1 MIKHPPHVTHSFIN
15 TKENLTHR
23 NVSKVIDCSKF
34 SSLNRLLRVTA
45 YVHKFVQRLK
55 PKVNGI
61 SASKELTASEIRQA
75 EFCWIQSVQGS
86 SFNKEINYLV
96 KKEATSPHTYVNQ
109 FGLYLDDKGLLRCK
123 GRVGNAI
130 LSSTNKHPYL
140 LPPNHP
146 FSNLLI
152 LHIHSKIKH
161 SGIRDTLAT
170 LREVYWILR
179 GREAIKK
186 TIRRCVLCRKLE
198 GLAYKS
204 QPTPDLPR
212 IRVSE
217 EPPFTHTCVDFAG
230 PLYPTTK
237 TNGVV
242 IKAFVCLFTCASTRA
257 VHLELTRELST
268 SLFLQAF
275 RRFVSRRG
283 MPATLISNN
292 AKTFQAA
299 SRQIRTIVRSEEE
312 QRYITNNRIEWK
324 FIIEK
329 APWWGGFWERLI
341 QSVKKILRKTVG
353 RSSLNYDEL
362 TTILTEI
369 ECIINSTPITYVYD
383 DQESISY
390 PLTPS
395 HLINGRQITNM
406 PNNQFFEV
414 VSTYEKTKT
423 PQKSVTTIRQPV
435 EDRISY

>member
-1 MIKHPPHVTHSFIN
+1 MKRF
-15 TKENLTHR
+15 
-23 NVSKVIDCSKF
+23 
-34 SSLNRLLRVTA
+34 
-45 YVHKFVQRLK
+45 
-55 PKVNGI
+55 
-61 SASKELTASEIRQA
+61 
-75 EFCWIQSVQGS
+75 
-86 SFNKEINYLV
+86 
-96 KKEATSPHTYVNQ
+96 
-109 FGLYLDDKGLLRCK
+109 
-123 GRVGNAI
+123 
-130 LSSTNKHPYL
+130 
-140 LPPNHP
+140 
-146 FSNLLI
+146 
-152 LHIHSKIKH
+152 
-161 SGIRDTLAT
+161 
-170 LREVYWILR
+170 
-179 GREAIKK
+179 
-186 TIRRCVLCRKLE
+186 CRKLE

-268 SLFLQAF
+268 SLFLQTF

-283 MPATLISNN
+283 MPATLISDN

-299 SRQIRTIVRSEEE
+299 SKQIRTIVRSEEV
-312 QRYITNNRIEWK
+312 QSYITNNRIEWK

-341 QSVKKILRKTVG
+341 QSVKKILRKIVG

-369 ECIINSTPITYVYD
+369 ECIINSRPITYVYD

-395 HLINGRQITNM
+395 HLINGRRITNM

-414 VSTYEKTKT
+414 VSTYDSLTRRLRHHRNLLRQFANQWKTEYLINLRETSRNNGKGDNSMDISIGDVVFVKNDKTKRSFWKIGIIQELIT
-423 PQKSVTTIRQPV
+423 GQDGYTRAAVVKVPSGGRNPKLLRRTLQHLVPIEVKVEHQTNDNLRQHHEEPERDIV
-435 EDRISY
+435 VSTRERHRRDAAIIGELVRRDRLR